1 MRLMGKR
8 RQAWVFTVHWL
19 MCTTSPMLTITLE
32 ANNVITILLQ
42 KQQGLG
48 PRLDLVF

>member
-19 MCTTSPMLTITLE
+19 MCTSLMLTITLE